1 MNFCFYGSKL
11 LSEYI
16 NVVIMIVPLDNA
28 KDLY

>member
-11 LSEYI
+11 SSEYI
-16 NVVIMIVPLDNA
+16 KVVIMIVSLDNA